1 MNLRREARWLRPIG
15 LIMVIALVCGGY
27 ILNKQRLSNPLRERY
42 ALWFEFNAVDAVG
55 PDFGSPVTVAGVS
68 VGQIDGRKLEN
79 GRGLVR
85 ASMDPG
91 KLPRVYADARA
102 ALIPNTPLKDM
113 QIRLQPG
120 SREAGRLPS
129 GGRIPARSTTSPINA
144 DELLRALDADTRTWL
159 QSMLN
164 DMGVGLEGRA
174 GDLRAT
180 LKNLGPTAAQMRRIS
195 RLLAERRRQIP
206 RLVHNLRLITEATAE
221 GEDDLTRV
229 VDAGNATLGTLARN
243 DEPLKDTL
251 TELPPTLAAARATLD
266 RTPRFMAS
274 TSRALRELEPS
285 IEKARTTLR
294 RSPDALQG
302 LVPLPVGDLRR
313 FIDAIAP
320 LAPTVRASTRD
331 LTAAL
336 PSLREAFGVLGRT
349 TNRLAADP
357 GDGRSYLFWIAWFA
371 HNTNSVVSTQ
381 DDQGA
386 VARGMALFSCGSTE
400 GRLAQLG
407 DLIEQVVARSTRAC
421 EE

>member
-1 MNLRREARWLRPIG
+1 VNLRREARWLRPIG
-15 LIMVIALVCGGY
+15 LIMVIALACGAY
-27 ILNKQRLSNPLRERY
+27 ILNKQRLSNPLRDRY
-42 ALWFEFNAVDAVG
+42 TLQFEFNAVDAVG
-55 PDFGSPVTVAGVS
+55 PDFGSPVTVAGVT
-68 VGQIDGRKLEN
+68 VGQIDGRRLKD
-79 GRGLVR
+79 GRGVIR
-85 ASMDPG
+85 ATMDPG

-120 SREAGRLPS
+120 SREAGKLPD
-129 GGRIPARSTTSPINA
+129 GGTIPARSTTSPINA

-164 DMGVGLEGRA
+164 DMGIGLRGRA

-180 LKNLGPTAAQMRRIS
+180 LKNLGPTAAQMRRVT
-195 RLLAERRRQIP
+195 RLLAERRKQIP
-206 RLVHNLRLITEATAE
+206 RLVHNLRLITEATAK
-221 GEDDLTRV
+221 GDGDIRQV
-229 VDAGNATLGTLARN
+229 VDAGNATLETLAQN

-251 TELPPTLAAARATLD
+251 TELPATLAAARATLE
-266 RTPRFMAS
+266 RTPRFMDA

-285 IEKARTTLR
+285 IEQARTTLR
-294 RSPDALQG
+294 RSPDALEG
-302 LVPLPVGDLRR
+302 LVPLPVADLKT

-336 PSLREAFGVLGRT
+336 PALRKAFGVLGRT

-381 DDQGA
+381 DDHGS

-400 GRLAQLG
+400 GRLDRLG
-407 DLIEQVVARSTRAC
+407 DLIEQVVAGSTRAC
-421 EE
+421 ER

>member
-1 MNLRREARWLRPIG
+1 VNLRREARWLRPIG
-15 LIMVIALVCGGY
+15 LIMVIALACGGY
-27 ILNKQRLSNPLRERY
+27 ILNKQRLSSPLRDRY
-42 ALWFEFNAVDAVG
+42 SLQFEFSAVDAVG
-55 PDFGSPVTVAGVS
+55 PDFGSPVTVAGVT
-68 VGQIDGRKLEN
+68 VGQIDGRRLKD
-79 GRGLVR
+79 GRGIVH
-85 ASMDPG
+85 ATMDPD

-120 SREAGRLPS
+120 SREAGALPD
-129 GGRIPARSTTSPINA
+129 GGIVPARSTTSPINA

-164 DMGVGLEGRA
+164 DMGVGLRGRA

-195 RLLAERRRQIP
+195 RLLAERREQIP
-206 RLVHNLRLITEATAE
+206 RLVHNLRLITEATAK
-221 GEDDLTRV
+221 GDGDLRQV
-229 VDAGNATLGTLARN
+229 VDAGNATLETLARN

-251 TELPPTLAAARATLD
+251 TELPSTLAAARATLD
-266 RTPRFMAS
+266 RTPRFMSS

-285 IEKARTTLR
+285 IERARTTLR

-302 LVPLPVGDLRR
+302 LVPLPIDDLKS

-331 LTAAL
+331 LAASL
-336 PSLREAFGVLGRT
+336 PSLRKAFGVLGRT

-371 HNTNSVVSTQ
+371 HNTNSVISTQ
-381 DDQGA
+381 DDHGA

-400 GRLAQLG
+400 GELGQLG
-407 DLIEQVVARSTRAC
+407 DLIEQVVAGSTRAC
-421 EE
+421 TE